1 MSTVYLGTVA
11 HLQGDPF
18 AASGALEI
26 IERGALW
33 VGDDG
38 RIVAVGERD
47 AILPRL
53 PASVGR
59 VEYRE
64 GWILPGL
71 IDAHLH
77 FPQYYAVAAP
87 NRGLLRWLRET
98 IFPAEAAFRDRA
110 YAARVADKLIWHLL
124 RGGVT
129 CAMVFG
135 SQFLDATEAL
145 FEAAGRGGVRL
156 IAGVTVMD
164 RDGPEELLTDPE
176 TVYRSSE
183 AFIRRYAG
191 HPRLHYALTPRF
203 ALTSSVELME
213 ALGALKKRYPQV
225 YLQTHINE
233 TREEIAA
240 VARDF
245 PQASH
250 YLDVYDRFGLLGDK
264 TILAHNIH
272 PGEMELARLAESGC
286 GICHCPS
293 SNLFLGSGL
302 FPLERHLEHG
312 VPLAIGTDIGAGLN
326 FSVWGELAEAHK
338 VQRLRSVSLDAG
350 QLLYWVT
357 LGAARALGLDREI
370 GNFEAG
376 KWADFWV
383 LAPNDDDYLN
393 ERLQRCRDLEDAL
406 FVLMHLAAR
415 SPSRATYVAGKALGG
430 SFQNHGRG
438 PARK

>member
-1 MSTVYLGTVA
+1 
-11 HLQGDPF
+11 
-18 AASGALEI
+18 
-26 IERGALW
+26 
-33 VGDDG
+33 
-38 RIVAVGERD
+38 
-47 AILPRL
+47 
-53 PASVGR
+53 
-59 VEYRE
+59 
-64 GWILPGL
+64 
-71 IDAHLH
+71 
-77 FPQYYAVAAP
+77 
-87 NRGLLRWLRET
+87 
-98 IFPAEAAFRDRA
+98 
-110 YAARVADKLIWHLL
+110 
-124 RGGVT
+124 
-129 CAMVFG
+129 VFG

-191 HPRLHYALTPRF
+191 HQRLHYALTPRF

-245 PQASH
+245 PLASH

-312 VPLAIGTDIGAGLN
+312 VPLAMGTDIGAGLN

-350 QLLYWVT
+350 RLLYWVT

-383 LAPNDDDYLN
+383 LDPGDDDYLN
-393 ERLQRCRDLEDAL
+393 ERLQLCRDLEDAL

-415 SPSRATYVAGKALGG
+415 RPSRATYVAGKALGG
-430 SFQNHGRG
+430 GFQNPWGAG
-438 PARK
+438 SGGSTSGTP